1 MLNKKQIHTIWH
13 FYFHLLKK
21 IIFYMIKELIQKIF
35 IFFGYKIINL
45 KKDKSNLD
53 QYLKTLIN
61 YNPLIFDVGANNG
74 QSVENFKK
82 IYPEAK
88 FHCFEPNPDVWN
100 ILDKNYKDNKN
111 VVTNII
117 AVSDQ
122 IGTNKFHI
130 YANSKHSSFNKLIPN
145 HQYTKER
152 SKTFNLKE
160 SEYLKKIVDVK
171 TITLDKYCEENNV
184 NHIDILKIDTEGHDE
199 KVLAGAKN
207 LIKENKIS
215 IIKVELRFSEVYEK
229 YSLDIYDIEKHITPY
244 GYKLFGNNAYGN
256 FYSDYTWLSDH
267 LYISKDIYNNIKKN
281 KSFKSFA
288 D

>member
-1 MLNKKQIHTIWH
+1 
-13 FYFHLLKK
+13 
-21 IIFYMIKELIQKIF
+21 MIKELIQKIF

-45 KKDKSNLD
+45 KKNKSNLD

-171 TITLDKYCEENNV
+171 TITLDKYCEENNIK
-184 NHIDILKIDTEGHDE
+184 NIDILKIDTEGSEFD
-199 KVLAGAKN
+199 VLKGLNDDDFK
-207 LIKENKIS
+207 
-215 IIKVELRFSEVYEK
+215 IIKFIFFEHHYDLMLKKDYKFSNINSLLKEKKFKLCFKNKMRFRKTFEYIYEK
-229 YSLDIYDIEKHITPY
+229 K
-244 GYKLFGNNAYGN
+244 
-256 FYSDYTWLSDH
+256 
-267 LYISKDIYNNIKKN
+267 
-281 KSFKSFA
+281 
-288 D
+288 